1 MTDKIAA
8 VWARVSTEERQEPS
22 LPSQVADVKTWLEEQ
37 GWTVPEDRIIMTHW
51 TSKNILACPDMQKLL
66 SWVRNGEVGAVGL
79 LHLDRFACRLG
90 QMAQILDTF
99 REAEA
104 EILAKNSPLQSGL
117 LGEAMAMVMTIAKA
131 MQVERADEGSKDG
144 LRKRATLRGL
154 PTTAQ
159 APYGYRWNES
169 QDRLIPTAN
178 WGNRRLIVRLFLEG
192 DTIHGIRRELYRRG
206 VPSPKGFEW
215 WRDQTIW
222 LILVDTVNYGE
233 YRALRRE
240 ATEPKVRRGKQSG
253 APTYGKTSSRKLEG
267 IPLPNIV
274 VERPIITREEYDL
287 IMARMAR
294 NKANAKRNGKHNFLL
309 KSMIHY
315 ELDGRRYHG
324 RHIREGIWAYEYPDN
339 GFNKHNHPRPYLNGP
354 WLEASVEAMARK
366 LLSDEAV
373 LGSELE
379 RSEGVIRESI
389 ANLRS
394 ELRNLER
401 RENANANAEA
411 QLLLDKNRYG
421 SGISDEAFRRALERL
436 QIERDQVARRKEE
449 VTRELKKL
457 EDSATSMTGL
467 RQLRASLEKRLGS
480 NEFADRRFVLEA
492 LGTRVWVTQDAKVF
506 VEFTV
511 PKHVE
516 NAIASSSLLN
526 ACPQYSVVLSCNP
539 LLAIR

>member
-22 LPSQVADVKTWLEEQ
+22 LPSQVADVKTWLEDQ
-37 GWTVPEDRIIMTHW
+37 GWTVPKDRIIMTHW

-66 SWVRNGEVGAVGL
+66 GWVRNREVGAVGL
-79 LHLDRFACRLG
+79 LHLDRFACRMG

-159 APYGYRWNES
+159 APYGYRWNEA
-169 QDRLIPTAN
+169 QNRLLATEKSET
-178 WGNRRLIVRLFLEG
+178 RRFIVRTFLEG
-192 DTIHGIRRELYRRG
+192 ETIHGIKRKLHELG
-206 VPSPKGFEW
+206 IPSPKGFEW

-240 ATEPKVRRGKQSG
+240 AVEPKERRGKQNG

-267 IPLPNIV
+267 MPLPNIV
-274 VERPIITREEYDL
+274 VESPIITREEYDL
-287 IMARMAR
+287 IMGRMAR
-294 NKANAKRNGKHNFLL
+294 NKANARRNSKYNFLL

-324 RHIREGIWAYEYPDN
+324 RHIRDNIWCYEYPDN

-354 WLEASVEAMARK
+354 WLESSVEAMARK

-389 ANLRS
+389 DNLRS

-401 RENANANAEA
+401 RENANTNAHDDVG
-411 QLLLDKNRYG
+411 QRHL
-421 SGISDEAFRRALERL
+421 
-436 QIERDQVARRKEE
+436 
-449 VTRELKKL
+449 
-457 EDSATSMTGL
+457 
-467 RQLRASLEKRLGS
+467 
-480 NEFADRRFVLEA
+480 
-492 LGTRVWVTQDAKVF
+492 
-506 VEFTV
+506 
-511 PKHVE
+511 
-516 NAIASSSLLN
+516 
-526 ACPQYSVVLSCNP
+526 
-539 LLAIR
+539 